1 MKKIRIGVRLKL
13 GIVFAAVVILLALS
27 MGTYAYVTMKDKV
40 IESAQEKLESD
51 LQLGRK
57 LLETRYP
64 GDWSIKQGQLYKGDT
79 LMEGDLS
86 IIDEIGNL
94 TSDSVTIFRG
104 NTRVATNVSIDGVR
118 QVNTQAAPQV
128 Q

>member
-13 GIVFAAVVILLALS
+13 GIVFASIVILLALS
-27 MGTYAYVTMKDKV
+27 MGSYAYVTIKDKV
-40 IESAQEKLESD
+40 YGFAQEKLKSD

-57 LLETRYP
+57 LIDTRYP

-86 IIDEIGNL
+86 IIDEIGV
-94 TSDSVTIFRG
+94 SVKLYPPCIIPR
-104 NTRVATNVSIDGVR
+104 SIG
-118 QVNTQAAPQV
+118 
-128 Q
+128 